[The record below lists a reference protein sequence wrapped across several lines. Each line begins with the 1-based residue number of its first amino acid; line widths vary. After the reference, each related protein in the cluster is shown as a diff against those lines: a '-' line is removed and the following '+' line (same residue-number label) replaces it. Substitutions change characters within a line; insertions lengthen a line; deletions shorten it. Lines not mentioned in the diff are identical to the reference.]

1 MVDKTKPTLLSII
14 IEDMQIGARL
24 PQLERKCYTFEAND
38 QTKLLKLIAQLVE
51 KCVNCI
57 EQAKGKTSGGQ

>member
-1 MVDKTKPTLLSII
+1 MVDKTKPTVIVYHYRR
-14 IEDMQIGARL
+14 QKIGERL

-38 QTKLLKLIAQLVE
+38 QTELPKLIAQLVE

-57 EQAKGKTSGGQ
+57 EQGKGKTSGGQ